1 MNKKRSLSIIGLILL
16 ILLGVDWV
24 MATPFSSL
32 AVDPARYRIEVHWKD
47 HNGDLLGDL
56 GRLKTFVENSNVA
69 QGRRKM
75 VLGMNAGMYLATP
88 NGHPMGLL
96 VVNGRQGCCK
106 ASSHGKLILRQGASR
121 NSNFYVQPN
130 GVFYITKSGKAGVC
144 KSTEFSR
151 AREIQWATQSGPML
165 LVNGQ
170 ISRAKAF
177 ASTSSSKTIRNGV
190 GIRKDGRVVMAI
202 SNRPVNFHEF
212 ALYMQQQGCINALY
226 LDGGI
231 SAMHCPRLGRF
242 GQGRKLGP
250 LLAVVED

>member
-1 MNKKRSLSIIGLILL
+1 MFNRLPFALVILILL

-24 MATPFSSL
+24 MANPFSSMV
-32 AVDPARYRIEVHWKD
+32 VDPARYRIEVHWKD
-47 HNGDLLGDL
+47 RNGDLLGDL

-75 VLGMNAGMYLATP
+75 ILGMNAGMYLATP

-96 VVNGRQGCCK
+96 MVNGRQGCCK
-106 ASSHGKLILRQGASR
+106 NSSHGKLILKQGAAR

-170 ISRAKAF
+170 INRAKAF
-177 ASTSSSKTIRNGV
+177 APKSSSKTIRNGV

-212 ALYMQQQGCINALY
+212 ALYMQQQGCVNALY

-231 SAMHCPRLGRF
+231 SAMHCPRLGHF
-242 GQGRKLGP
+242 GKGRNLGP

>member
-1 MNKKRSLSIIGLILL
+1 MNKKRSLAFIGLILL
-16 ILLGVDWV
+16 ILLGVGWV
-24 MATPFSSL
+24 MAYPFSSL
-32 AVDPARYRIEVHWKD
+32 VVDPARYRIEVHWKD
-47 HNGDLLGDL
+47 RNGDLLGDL
-56 GRLKTFVENSNVA
+56 GRLKTFVENSSGA

-106 ASSHGKLILRQGASR
+106 ASSHGKLILKQGAAR

-144 KSTEFSR
+144 KSTEFGR
-151 AREIQWATQSGPML
+151 AKEIQWATQSGPML

-170 ISRAKAF
+170 INRAKAF
-177 ASTSSSKTIRNGV
+177 TPKSTSKTIRNGV
-190 GIRKDGRVVMAI
+190 GIRKDGHVVMAI

-212 ALYMQQQGCINALY
+212 ALYMQQLGCVNALY

-231 SAMHCPRLGRF
+231 SAMHCPRLGRY
-242 GQGRKLGP
+242 GKGRELGP